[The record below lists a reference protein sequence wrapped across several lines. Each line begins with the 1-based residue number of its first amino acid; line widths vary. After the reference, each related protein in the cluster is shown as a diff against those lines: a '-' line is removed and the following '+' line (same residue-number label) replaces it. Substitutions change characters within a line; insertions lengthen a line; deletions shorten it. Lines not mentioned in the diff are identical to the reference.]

1 MRFLT
6 RSLAGLLLFALTLG
20 LIAVGL
26 ATLKSAFD
34 ERFAP
39 VAPGR
44 PAAERSFSARVVK
57 LEPGQVAPI
66 LTAYGEIASRRTLE
80 LRATAAGQIVTL
92 AEGFA
97 DGARVNAGQLL
108 VRVDPAD
115 ARSALDL
122 AAAALRDAEVE
133 LRDARRSL
141 DLSREDLKVAEEQVA
156 LRQGAYE
163 RQKGIGTRGFG
174 TTTDLETAELALS
187 SANQALVTRRQA
199 LAQGEA
205 RLDKAA
211 TAIERQKLARA
222 DAERRLA
229 ETELRAGFDGVLS
242 GVTAVAGGLVA
253 KTEKLGD
260 LVDPDMLEVSFR
272 LSTAKFTTLTDADG
286 RLMPLPVTASLDV
299 QGAALTATGVLTR
312 VDATVGAGLSGR
324 LVFAALDAAHGL
336 KPGDFVTVSVQS
348 PPLDGVALLP
358 AAALGSDGTLLVLG
372 EGDRLEAVSAD
383 VVWRQGNDVILRVG
397 NLAGREVVTE
407 RTPLLGAGILLRPL
421 RESTQSETTGG
432 AVTKAAMID
441 LTPERR
447 AALVALVEA
456 DDRMPKDA
464 RERLLVQLRDGS
476 VPADVVRGIEA
487 RMGG

>member
-1 MRFLT
+1 
-6 RSLAGLLLFALTLG
+6 
-20 LIAVGL
+20 
-26 ATLKSAFD
+26 
-34 ERFAP
+34 
-39 VAPGR
+39 
-44 PAAERSFSARVVK
+44 
-57 LEPGQVAPI
+57 
-66 LTAYGEIASRRTLE
+66 
-80 LRATAAGQIVTL
+80 
-92 AEGFA
+92 
-97 DGARVNAGQLL
+97 
-108 VRVDPAD
+108 
-115 ARSALDL
+115 
-122 AAAALRDAEVE
+122 
-133 LRDARRSL
+133 
-141 DLSREDLKVAEEQVA
+141 
-156 LRQGAYE
+156 
-163 RQKGIGTRGFG
+163 
-174 TTTDLETAELALS
+174 
-187 SANQALVTRRQA
+187 
-199 LAQGEA
+199 
-205 RLDKAA
+205 
-211 TAIERQKLARA
+211 
-222 DAERRLA
+222 
-229 ETELRAGFDGVLS
+229 
-242 GVTAVAGGLVA
+242 
-253 KTEKLGD
+253 
-260 LVDPDMLEVSFR
+260 MLEVSFR